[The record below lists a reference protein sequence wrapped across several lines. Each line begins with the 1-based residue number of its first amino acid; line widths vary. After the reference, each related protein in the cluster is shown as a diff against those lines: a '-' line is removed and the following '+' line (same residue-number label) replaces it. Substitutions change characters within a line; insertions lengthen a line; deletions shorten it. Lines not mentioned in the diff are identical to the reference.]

1 MLLSTPGV
9 YTLNVKSAGVLSG
22 EATRPGLT
30 LEKPVKQKQKS
41 NNSNGGG
48 GDMGFINSS
57 SYMTSILQIL
67 AGKTVLT
74 TDCYY

>member
-30 LEKPVKQKQKS
+30 LEKPVKQKQKV
-41 NNSNGGG
+41 
-48 GDMGFINSS
+48 
-57 SYMTSILQIL
+57 T
-67 AGKTVLT
+67 TVMAVVEIWFLST
-74 TDCYY
+74 HLVT

>member
-30 LEKPVKQKQKS
+30 LEKPIKQKQKV
-41 NNSNGGG
+41 
-48 GDMGFINSS
+48 
-57 SYMTSILQIL
+57 T
-67 AGKTVLT
+67 TVMAVVEIWVLST
-74 TDCYY
+74 HLVT

>member
-30 LEKPVKQKQKS
+30 LEKPVKQKQKV
-41 NNSNGGG
+41 
-48 GDMGFINSS
+48 
-57 SYMTSILQIL
+57 T
-67 AGKTVLT
+67 TVMAVVEIWVLST
-74 TDCYY
+74 HLVT